1 MDEEF
6 KSAISSFSSCCRIT
20 LARTCLRLWELF
32 DQVARELYI
41 ISKLHLQLAFLIHG
55 YFDFIWNHKPLQS
68 LSCLFKRLSK
78 LCIRPCRQY
87 SNSCLIKSGF
97 KALQLFGNSDSRL
110 WNRWLV
116 VNSWWSFRLILWCV
130 PRNITFVG
138 CIPVLKGGIDVY
150 PFWLRDLGCRQLKC
164 VSDLS
169 DIKFVQLLQLN
180 EIYKCSVC
188 VKLKSLCWLGKDC
201 KVVCLKVDI
210 VWTSDW
216 PTFEFHFKVGLLPL
230 RNKHHLHAFLSF
242 KLYNFV
248 LDLLCFKDSWAV
260 VANIFFLIS
269 YGVIIWNFIDV
280 KRKGL
285 S

>member
-32 DQVARELYI
+32 DQVARELDI

-110 WNRWLV
+110 
-116 VNSWWSFRLILWCV
+116 
-130 PRNITFVG
+130 
-138 CIPVLKGGIDVY
+138 
-150 PFWLRDLGCRQLKC
+150 
-164 VSDLS
+164 
-169 DIKFVQLLQLN
+169 
-180 EIYKCSVC
+180 
-188 VKLKSLCWLGKDC
+188 
-201 KVVCLKVDI
+201 
-210 VWTSDW
+210 
-216 PTFEFHFKVGLLPL
+216 
-230 RNKHHLHAFLSF
+230 
-242 KLYNFV
+242 
-248 LDLLCFKDSWAV
+248 
-260 VANIFFLIS
+260 
-269 YGVIIWNFIDV
+269 
-280 KRKGL
+280 
-285 S
+285 